1 MNWLNNGSKT
11 LVMVAAIV
19 MLGLMALKGVLT
31 LENGATIAGMALSY
45 CGINVAQNRAANGAA
60 PPAP

>member
-11 LVMVAAIV
+11 LVMVSAIV

-45 CGINVAQNRAANGAA
+45 CGINVVQNRAASAA
-60 PPAP
+60 TPPAP

>member
-1 MNWLNNGSKT
+1 MEWLTNGSKT

-31 LENGATIAGMALSY
+31 VESGATIAGMALTY
-45 CGINVAQNRAANGAA
+45 CGINVYQNKPANQGEK
-60 PPAP
+60 P